1 MNKTYIV
8 KLDKDCQRVDGT
20 PTKAVKVSKELDDK
34 GNVLWFTEMDS
45 MEAFFAISEE
55 GLYCELSHFDSHRI
69 TIYDK
74 KRKKLKVTKGAISN
88 D

>member
-8 KLDKDCQRVDGT
+8 KLDKDYKQVEGA
-20 PTKAVKVSKELDDK
+20 PTKAVEVNKELDDK
-34 GNVLWFTEMDS
+34 GNTAWFTEMDT

-69 TIYDK
+69 IIYEEK
-74 KRKKLKVTKGAISN
+74 KRKKLKVTKG
-88 D
+88 